1 MVAIMLRDKGE
12 FELPKMGIVQVQNY
26 ETGNVSWVN
35 SNNEY
40 VRENYKRTFLDK
52 QESSIQ
58 LFRKSGIDYTLIDT
72 DEDFVL
78 PLVNLF
84 KHRKK

>member
-12 FELPKMGIVQVQNY
+12 YELPKMGIVQVQNY
-26 ETGNVSWVN
+26 ETGTISWVN
-35 SNNEY
+35 SNNEQ
-40 VRENYKRTFLDK
+40 VRVNYKNSFLNK
-52 QESSIQ
+52 QEASIQ

-72 DEDFVL
+72 DQDFVL